1 MLLCDGWWIESRVLE
16 WVGLWFLVW
25 WLLLWEERLRIW
37 VEVDT
42 FWKVISCVLSV
53 SWMYEG

>member
-42 FWKVISCVLSV
+42 FWEVINCVLSV
-53 SWMYEG
+53 S